1 GCRSR
6 TGSSRRRLGRRGRG
20 EAALWLLSPRLHGV
34 AGAAPFGEAD
44 GEAARLEAALAKQA
58 HGVVGVDAVGAAAVG
73 DNVPPARQ
81 GLRDALECGQ
91 RSRDRAGNA
100 TGPEF
105 GLGAD
110 VEHTD
115 LAAA

>member
-1 GCRSR
+1 
-6 TGSSRRRLGRRGRG
+6 
-20 EAALWLLSPRLHGV
+20 V
-34 AGAAPFGEAD
+34 AGAAPLGEAD
-44 GEAARLEAALAKQA
+44 VEAARLEAALAKQA

-91 RSRDRAGNA
+91 RSRDRAGNV
-100 TGPEF
+100 TGAVF

-110 VEHTD
+110 VEHND
-115 LAAA
+115 LAAAEPFLQLGRGQLLDPVALSQVVACEPV